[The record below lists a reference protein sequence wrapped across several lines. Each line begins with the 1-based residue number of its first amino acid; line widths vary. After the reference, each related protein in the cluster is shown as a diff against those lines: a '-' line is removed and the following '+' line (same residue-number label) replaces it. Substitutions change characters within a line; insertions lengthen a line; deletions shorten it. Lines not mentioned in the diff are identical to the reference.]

1 MAAVD
6 AETIGK
12 SYGATAVLD
21 DVSLRFEDG
30 RFTSLLG
37 PSGSGK
43 TTLLRIVAGFV
54 TADRGRILIGGED
67 VTSVPVWKR
76 AIGMVF
82 QSYALFPHMSVD
94 DNVAFGLARR
104 GVRGAEASRRVGEA
118 LEMVRL
124 SGFGARRPK
133 ELSGGQQ
140 QRVALARAI
149 VTRPRVLL
157 LDEPLSALDRRL
169 RQEMQVELKRIQREV
184 GITTIFVTHDQE
196 EALALSDH
204 VAILDRGRIV
214 QAGPPGEIYE
224 RPATRFAASFLG
236 DANFLEGVVA
246 EGGVIVGGVL
256 VRTDDPLPAPGTKAL
271 LAVRPEKIALV
282 PAWGAAPA
290 GHNAVPA
297 TVRQVVY
304 AGAAS
309 TYLLDG
315 PGGVAL
321 TVFAQNRTGGPVAEA
336 GATVTLAFP
345 PKQTILIKD

>member
-54 TADRGRILIGGED
+54 SADRGRILIGGED
-67 VTSVPVWKR
+67 VTEVPVWKR

-104 GVRGAEASRRVGEA
+104 GVRGTEASRRVAEA

-124 SGFGARRPK
+124 SGFGGRRPK

-214 QAGPPGEIYE
+214 QAGSPGAVYE

-246 EGGVIVGGVL
+246 EGGVMVGGAL
-256 VRTDDPLPAPGTKAL
+256 VRTEDALPAPGTRAL

-321 TVFAQNRTGGPVAEA
+321 TVFSQNRTGGPVAEA
-336 GATVTLAFP
+336 GATVTLVFP
-345 PKQTILIKD
+345 PKQTILIRD

>member
-1 MAAVD
+1 VAAVD

-54 TADRGRILIGGED
+54 TADHGRILIGGED

-104 GVRGAEASRRVGEA
+104 GVRGDEARRRVGEA

-214 QAGPPGEIYE
+214 HAGPPGEIYE